1 MATMRI
7 DQIWTYPVK
16 SMLGSRVQ
24 AASLASNGVVGD
36 RMWALRDEQRQA
48 IASARRL
55 AGLSRLRATLRD
67 DGGAVIT
74 LPDGGTVAT
83 DDGDV
88 NERLSSAIEHPV
100 SVWAKQPADNTE
112 FYRRGQPDN
121 PDFMADLRDIFGRLD
136 DEPLPDFNVFP
147 PEMMEFEYPPGNYFD
162 CYPLMI
168 MTTAALRS
176 LRAALPDS
184 VIDERRFR
192 PSLVVDSDADGH
204 PEFEWAGRRM
214 RLGSAEIQFGAP
226 CPRCVAVTRE
236 FGDDMPS
243 DRAVLRHI
251 VRDLDQN
258 VGVYATV
265 VTPGQIAVGDA
276 VELL

>member
-1 MATMRI
+1 MAAMRI

-16 SMLGSRVQ
+16 SMLGSRIP
-24 AASLASNGVVGD
+24 AAGLASNGVVGD

-74 LPDGGTVAT
+74 LPDSSTVAS
-83 DDGDV
+83 DDADV
-88 NERLSSAIEHPV
+88 NDRISTAIAHPV
-100 SVWAKQPADNTE
+100 SLWPKQPADNTE

-121 PDFMADLRDIFGRLD
+121 PDVLADLRDIFGRVD
-136 DEPLPDFNVFP
+136 DEPLPDFTVFP

-168 MTTAALRS
+168 MTTAALRT
-176 LRAALPDS
+176 LRVALPDS

-192 PSLVVDSDADGH
+192 PSLVIETDGDGH

-265 VTPGQIAVGDA
+265 VTPGQIAVGDSA
-276 VELL
+276 ELL

>member
-1 MATMRI
+1 MRI
-7 DQIWTYPVK
+7 DQIWTYPIK
-16 SMLGSRVQ
+16 SMLGGRVES
-24 AASLASNGVVGD
+24 AALAANGIVGD
-36 RMWALRDEQRQA
+36 RMWALRDEERAA

-55 AGLSRLRATLRD
+55 AKLSRLQATLRG

-83 DDGDV
+83 DDRDV
-88 NERLSSAIEHPV
+88 DERLSAAIDHRV
-100 SVWAKQPADNTE
+100 SMWAKQPAENTE

-121 PDFMADLRDIFGRLD
+121 PDVLADLRDIFGRVD
-136 DEPLPDFNVFP
+136 DEPLPDFTVFP

-176 LRAALPDS
+176 LRTALPDS

-192 PSLVVDSDADGH
+192 PSLVIESDEPGH
-204 PEFEWAGRRM
+204 PEFGWTGRRM
-214 RLGSAEIQFGAP
+214 RLGAAEIQIGSA

-236 FGDDMPS
+236 FGDDMPT
-243 DRAVLRHI
+243 DRGVLRHI

>member
-1 MATMRI
+1 MRI

-16 SMLGSRVQ
+16 SMLGGRVDSV
-24 AASLASNGVVGD
+24 ALASNGIVGD
-36 RMWALRDEQRQA
+36 RMWALRDEQREA

-55 AGLSRLRATLRD
+55 ARISRLAAASRD

-74 LPDGGTVAT
+74 LPDGSTVAT

-88 NERLSSAIEHPV
+88 NERLSAALQHPV
-100 SVWAKQPADNTE
+100 SMWSKQPAQNTD
-112 FYRRGQPDN
+112 FYRRGRPDN
-121 PDFMADLRDIFGRLD
+121 PDVVADLRDIFGRVD
-136 DEPLPDFNVFP
+136 DEPLPDFAVFP
-147 PEMMEFEYPPGNYFD
+147 PEMVEFEYPPGNYFD

-176 LRAALPDS
+176 LRAALPNS
-184 VIDERRFR
+184 VVDERRFR
-192 PSLVVDSDADGH
+192 PSLVIGSDATGH
-204 PEFEWAGRRM
+204 PEFQWIGRRM
-214 RLGSAEIQFGAP
+214 RLGTAEIQIGSA

-265 VTPGQIAVGDA
+265 VTPGRIAVGDP
-276 VELL
+276 VEVL

>member
-1 MATMRI
+1 
-7 DQIWTYPVK
+7 
-16 SMLGSRVQ
+16 
-24 AASLASNGVVGD
+24 
-36 RMWALRDEQRQA
+36 MWALRDEQREA

-55 AGLSRLRATLRD
+55 AGLSRIAASMRD
-67 DGGAVIT
+67 DGGAVIS
-74 LPDGGTVAT
+74 LPDGSSVAT
-83 DDGDV
+83 DDGDI
-88 NERLSSAIEHPV
+88 NERLSAAIDHPV
-100 SVWAKQPADNTE
+100 SLWSKQPASNTD

-121 PDFMADLRDIFGRLD
+121 PDVMTDLRDIFGRVD
-136 DEPLPDFNVFP
+136 DEPLPDFTVFP

-168 MTTAALRS
+168 MTTAALRA
-176 LRAALPDS
+176 LQTALPDS

-192 PSLVVDSDADGH
+192 PSFVVESEEPGH
-204 PEFEWAGRRM
+204 PEFGWVGRRM
-214 RLGSAEIQFGAP
+214 RVGSAEIQIGSG

-265 VTPGQIAVGDA
+265 VTPGRIAVGDA